1 MDRPRTDRHIRRR
14 KRLIVAAGVAVLIG
28 GVSLGVAS
36 LQPAPP
42 TIERNL
48 VWIDT
53 VKRGAMLRQV
63 RGTGTLVP
71 EDIRWIAARTQGRV
85 EKILLRPG
93 AQVTSDSVILE
104 LTNPDV
110 VQAAADADAQLEAA
124 EAELV
129 NLKVQLQRDLL
140 AAESAAAGA
149 KAEFEQA
156 RLRSDVNDR
165 LFKDHLVSELDLK
178 VSQVTAA
185 NARTRSDI
193 EQKRYLF
200 AKESVDPQ
208 VAVKSAG
215 VSRMRTLAALRHA
228 ELDALTVRAGM
239 NGVLQLLPVE
249 VGAQVAPGAN
259 LARVADPTRLKA
271 EVRVAETQA
280 KDIEIGQP
288 ASVDTRNGVV
298 EGRVTRIDPS
308 VQNGT
313 VMVDVAML
321 GPLPAGARPD
331 LTVDGTIE
339 LERLTD
345 VTYVGRPAYGAE
357 QSVTGIY
364 RLDADGTYATR
375 TNVRLGRGSVS
386 SVEILAGL
394 AAGDRVILSDMSQ
407 WAEAHRIRLK

>member
-1 MDRPRTDRHIRRR
+1 MDRPRTDRHVRRR
-14 KRLIVAAGVAVLIG
+14 KRLLVGAGVAVLIG
-28 GVSLGVAS
+28 GASLAVAR

-63 RGTGTLVP
+63 RGTGSLAP
-71 EDIRWIAARTQGRV
+71 EEIRWIAARTQGRV

-93 AQVTSDSVILE
+93 AQVAPDSVILE

-110 VQAAADADAQLEAA
+110 VQAAADADAQLQAA

-129 NLKVQLQRDLL
+129 NLRVQLQSAVL
-140 AAESAAAGA
+140 AAESTAASA

-156 RLRSDVNDR
+156 RLRSEVNDR
-165 LFKDHLVSELDLK
+165 LFKDHLVSELELK
-178 VSQVTAA
+178 VSQVAAA
-185 NARTRSDI
+185 NARTRSEI
-193 EQKRYLF
+193 EHKRYLF
-200 AKESVDPQ
+200 AKESVEPQ
-208 VAVKSAG
+208 VAVKEAG
-215 VSRMRTLAALRHA
+215 VSRMRALAALRHA

-249 VGAQVAPGAN
+249 IGAQVAPGAN

-271 EVRVAETQA
+271 EVRIAETQA
-280 KDIEIGQP
+280 KDIAIGQR
-288 ASVDTRNGVV
+288 ASIDTRNGIVK
-298 EGRVTRIDPS
+298 GRVARIDPS

-313 VMVDVAML
+313 VMVDVAL
-321 GPLPAGARPD
+321 LDPLPAGARPD

-339 LERLTD
+339 LERLDD
-345 VTYVGRPAYGAE
+345 VIYVGRPAYGAE
-357 QSVTGIY
+357 RSVVGIY
-364 RLDADGTYATR
+364 RLEADGLHATR
-375 TNVRLGRGSVS
+375 TDVRLGRGSVS

-394 AAGDRVILSDMSQ
+394 APGDRVILSDMSQ
-407 WAEAHRIRLK
+407 WDHSQRIRLK